1 MKKLFAILAGSALS
15 VAAFA
20 QNNAQEAAAAAAAA
34 IAGTPQAEVPAPK
47 PNYWTRS
54 LMTNISFGQNS
65 YWNWAKGGNNNVS
78 LNATIDGSADYA
90 KDKVVWKNHMLL
102 KYGFLYSEDK
112 PIYQKNIDQMLLEST
127 WGYKATKTLSYTAKF
142 TFLNQFSN
150 GYTYGTPSVDDPS
163 RQDWRDARVLK
174 SGFLSPAIA
183 TLGLGIDWIPN
194 NWLTVNFSPLT
205 GGFTIVSED
214 QLGRHNENLRKSYGM
229 DLKKDY
235 ENAADAALH
244 PEYYKGARFEFGAQ
258 LTVGAKVKIN
268 DNFEAGT
275 KFIGFSNYL
284 KNPQNIRVY
293 WDNTLAW
300 KLAKYFALTMN
311 TNLIYDDTVRIIDAD
326 YPAGHRAVQF
336 YEGLLFGFTYTFS
349 SKK

>member
-1 MKKLFAILAGSALS
+1 MKKVFALIAGTALCA
-15 VAAFA
+15 AAFA

-34 IAGTPQAEVPAPK
+34 IANTPQEEVPAPK
-47 PNYWTRS
+47 PNYWTRN

-65 YWNWAKGGNNNVS
+65 YWSWAKGGNNNVS
-78 LNATIDGSADYA
+78 LNATIDGNADYA
-90 KDKVVWKNHMLL
+90 KDKIVWKNHMLL

-112 PIYQKNIDQMLLEST
+112 PIMQKNIDQMLLEST
-127 WGYKATKTLSYTAKF
+127 WGYKATKTLSYSAKF

-150 GYTYGTPSVDDPS
+150 GYTYGTPSADDPS
-163 RQDWRDARVLK
+163 RQDWLDARVLK
-174 SGFLSPAIA
+174 SGLLSPAIA
-183 TLGLGIDWIPN
+183 TLGLGIDWVPN
-194 NWLTVNFSPLT
+194 NWLTVNFAPLT
-205 GGFTIVSED
+205 GGFTIVSQKE
-214 QLGRHNENLRKSYGM
+214 LGRWNENLRKNYGM
-229 DLKKDY
+229 ALKKKY
-235 ENAADAALH
+235 EDAEDVALH
-244 PEYYKGARFEFGAQ
+244 PEYYRGARFEFGAQ

-268 DNFEAGT
+268 DNFEAST

-300 KLAKYFALTMN
+300 KLAKYFALTVN
-311 TNLIYDDTVRIIDAD
+311 TNLIYDDTILIVEDG
-326 YPAGHRAVQF
+326 YPNGHKAVQF